1 MRRQNSV
8 SGSLMKE
15 RTTLSKSSFWWYLI
29 LALILGLVFRVV
41 VINSQSF
48 WYDEA
53 YTASI
58 IRNSYWDLW
67 LGNVRDHGN
76 PPLYWILA
84 KAWSELFGSS
94 EVGLR
99 SLSVFLGVCSIPAL
113 GILGRKLLSQKAG
126 LIASGLLAVSPWAVA
141 LSNEARTYVLLMLL
155 SVICTLLFVELRERP
170 HPVYFCGYALSMF
183 LVWHS
188 HYSALVIPLAHGL
201 ACLTDADNR
210 KKCLLLWSLAV
221 VLSVCL
227 WLYWVP
233 SFIQQ
238 MTPRVGSTGRDNF
251 YQFLATPL
259 VFGYG
264 RTLVWRENSL
274 VLLAA
279 ASIMSLFTF
288 GTALC
293 YGCLKLWK
301 DKFALV
307 LFVGWCGIPVAGPFL
322 LALLGKQVYQV
333 RYAYVGYAAFLL
345 LVAWGLL
352 HLARGVR
359 QVLLAIVVVMTA
371 ISLGKYAVCPIK
383 DDWRS
388 LTNVVMANADED
400 EPFFF
405 DEECHVLA
413 FRYYAE
419 RYGFSPKRVYGV
431 LGVSLAE
438 KSIRVRLA
446 GKNVISDLTAEKWKD
461 TMSSSS
467 FWLILRTPTIS
478 WEEYESLFKDL
489 GFKVSER
496 YNFYRISVYH
506 FRRITGQ

>member
-1 MRRQNSV
+1 
-8 SGSLMKE
+8 MKE
-15 RTTLSKSSFWWYLI
+15 LMTSSKSSSWWYLI
-29 LALILGLVFRVV
+29 LAFLLGAVLRVV
-41 VINSQSF
+41 VINSQSL

-67 LGNVRDHGN
+67 LGNVMDAGN
-76 PPLYWILA
+76 PPLYYILA

-94 EVGLR
+94 EIGLR

-113 GILGRKLLSQKAG
+113 GVLGRKLLSQEAG
-126 LIASGLLAVSPWAVA
+126 LIASGLLALSPWAVA

-155 SVICTLLFVELRERP
+155 SVICTLLFVELREKS
-170 HPVYFCGYALSMF
+170 HPIYFCGYALSMF
-183 LVWHS
+183 LMWHS
-188 HYSALVIPLAHGL
+188 HYFAFVIPLAHGL
-201 ACLTDADNR
+201 ACLTDTDNR
-210 KKCLLLWSLAV
+210 KKCFLLWSLAI

-233 SFIQQ
+233 SFIRQ
-238 MTPRVGSTGRDNF
+238 MTLRVDSAGHDNF
-251 YQFLATPL
+251 YQLLATPL

-274 VLLAA
+274 VLLAV

-301 DKFALV
+301 DRFALV
-307 LFVGWCGIPVAGPFL
+307 LLVGWCGIPVAGPFF
-322 LALLGKQVYQV
+322 LALLGKQIYQV
-333 RYAYVGYAAFLL
+333 RYAFVGYAAFLL
-345 LVAWGLL
+345 LVTWGLL

-359 QVLLAIVVVMTA
+359 QVLLAIVVVMTV
-371 ISLGKYAVCPIK
+371 ISLGKYAVYPIK

-388 LTNVVMANADED
+388 ATNVVMANADED
-400 EPFFF
+400 EQLLF
-405 DEECHVLA
+405 DREHHVLA

-419 RYGFSPKRVYGV
+419 RYGFSPKRVYGI
-431 LGVSLAE
+431 LDVSLAE
-438 KSIRVRLA
+438 KSVKVRLA
-446 GKNVISDLTAEKWKD
+446 GKNVISNFTAETWRD
-461 TMSSSS
+461 TMGSSS
-467 FWLILRTPTIS
+467 FWLILRTPTVS
-478 WEEYESLFKDL
+478 WEEYEILFKDL

-496 YNFYRISVYH
+496 YSFYHISVYH
-506 FRRITGQ
+506 FRHIAG

>member
-1 MRRQNSV
+1 
-8 SGSLMKE
+8 MKALV
-15 RTTLSKSSFWWYLI
+15 TLSKSSFWWYLV
-29 LALILGLVFRVV
+29 LVLILLSGLVLRVA

-58 IRNSYWDLW
+58 IQNSYWDLW

-94 EVGLR
+94 EIGLR
-99 SLSVFLGVCSIPAL
+99 SLSIFLGLCSIPAL
-113 GILGRKLLSQKAG
+113 GALGRKLLSQEAG

-141 LSNEARTYVLLMLL
+141 LSNEARTYALVMLL
-155 SVICTLLFVELRERP
+155 AVICTLLFVELREKS

-188 HYSALVIPLAHGL
+188 HYFAFAIPLAHGL

-210 KKCLLLWSLAV
+210 KKCFLLWSLAV
-221 VLSVCL
+221 ALSVCL
-227 WLYWVP
+227 WLYWAP
-233 SFIQQ
+233 SLIKQ
-238 MTPRVGSTGRDNF
+238 MTPRVGSAGRDIF

-259 VFGYG
+259 IFGYG

-279 ASIMSLFTF
+279 ASIMSLLTF

-307 LFVGWCGIPVAGPFL
+307 LFVSWCGLPVAGPFF
-322 LALLGKQVYQV
+322 LALLGKQIYQA
-333 RYAYVGYAAFLL
+333 RYTHIGYAAFLL

-352 HLARGVR
+352 HLARNVR
-359 QVLLAIVVVMTA
+359 QVLLVIVVVMTA
-371 ISLGKYAVCPIK
+371 ISLGKYAVYPIK

-388 LTNVVMANADED
+388 VTNVVMAHADED
-400 EPFFF
+400 EQFFF
-405 DEECHVLA
+405 DKEHHVLA
-413 FRYYAE
+413 FRYYAD
-419 RYGFSPKRVYGV
+419 RYSFSPKRVYGV

-438 KSIRVRLA
+438 KSIKVRLTDT
-446 GKNVISDLTAEKWKD
+446 NVTSDFTAEKWRD
-461 TMSSSS
+461 TMGNSG
-467 FWLILRTPTIS
+467 FWLILRTPTVS
-478 WEEYESLFKDL
+478 WEEYKSLFKDL

-496 YNFYRISVYH
+496 YSFYRISVYH
-506 FRRITGQ
+506 LRHIAGQ

>member
-1 MRRQNSV
+1 MTS
-8 SGSLMKE
+8 
-15 RTTLSKSSFWWYLI
+15 SKSSFWWYLI
-29 LALILGLVFRVV
+29 LAFILGVVLRVV

-67 LGNVRDHGN
+67 LGNVKDHGN

-94 EVGLR
+94 EIGLR
-99 SLSVFLGVCSIPAL
+99 SLSVFLGACSIPTL
-113 GILGRKLLSQKAG
+113 GVLGRELLSKEAG

-141 LSNEARTYVLLMLL
+141 LSNEARTYVLVMLL
-155 SVICTLLFVELRERP
+155 SVICTLLFVELREKS

-188 HYSALVIPLAHGL
+188 HYFAFAIPLAHGL

-210 KKCLLLWSLAV
+210 RKCFLFWSLAV
-221 VLSVCL
+221 VLSVCF

-233 SFIQQ
+233 SFIKQ
-238 MTPRVGSTGRDNF
+238 MIPRVGSAGRDNF

-259 VFGYG
+259 LFSYG

-293 YGCLKLWK
+293 YGCLKLRK

-307 LFVGWCGIPVAGPFL
+307 LFVSWCGIPVAGPFF
-322 LALLGKQVYQV
+322 LALLGKQIYQV
-333 RYAYVGYAAFLL
+333 RYAYVGCAAFLL
-345 LVAWGLL
+345 LAAWGLL
-352 HLARGVR
+352 HLAKGAR

-371 ISLGKYAVCPIK
+371 ISLWKYAVYPIK

-388 LTNVVMANADED
+388 ATNVVIANADED
-400 EPFFF
+400 ELFLF
-405 DEECHVLA
+405 DKELHELA

-419 RYGFSPKRVYGV
+419 RYGFSPERVYEV

-438 KSIRVRLA
+438 KSIKVRPA
-446 GKNVISDLTAEKWKD
+446 GKNVTSDSTAEKWRD
-461 TMSSSS
+461 TMGSSS
-467 FWLILRTPTIS
+467 FWLILRTPNVS
-478 WEEYESLFKDL
+478 WKEYDSLFKDL

-496 YNFYRISVYH
+496 YSFYRISVYH
-506 FRRITGQ
+506 FRRIAGQ

>member
-1 MRRQNSV
+1 
-8 SGSLMKE
+8 MKACM
-15 RTTLSKSSFWWYLI
+15 TSSKSNLRGYFI
-29 LALILGLVFRVV
+29 LAFILGLVLRVI

-58 IRNSYWDLW
+58 IRNSYRDLW
-67 LGNVRDHGN
+67 LGNVRDAGN

-113 GILGRKLLSQKAG
+113 GVLGRKFLSREAG

-141 LSNEARTYVLLMLL
+141 LSNEARTYVLVMLL
-155 SVICTLLFVELRERP
+155 SVICTLLFVRLRERP

-188 HYSALVIPLAHGL
+188 HYFAFVISLAHGL
-201 ACLTDADNR
+201 ACLTNADNR
-210 KKCLLLWSLAV
+210 KRLFLLWSLAV

-227 WLYWVP
+227 WLYWTP
-233 SFIQQ
+233 SFTKQLI
-238 MTPRVGSTGRDNF
+238 PRVSSGYGNF

-264 RTLVWRENSL
+264 RTLVWRDNSL

-279 ASIMSLFTF
+279 ASIVSLLTF

-322 LALLGKQVYQV
+322 LTLLGKQIYQV

-359 QVLLAIVVVMTA
+359 QALLVVVVLMTA
-371 ISLGKYAVCPIK
+371 ISLGKYAVYPIK

-388 LTNVVMANADED
+388 ATNVVMANADED
-400 EPFFF
+400 ELFLF
-405 DEECHVLA
+405 DKNHSLA

-419 RYGFSPKRVYGV
+419 RYGFSPKRVYEV
-431 LGVSLAE
+431 LGVSLAK
-438 KSIRVRLA
+438 KSIMVRLA
-446 GKNVISDLTAEKWKD
+446 SKNVTADFTAEKWRD
-461 TMSSSS
+461 TMGSSS
-467 FWLILRTPTIS
+467 FWLILRTPIVAS

-496 YNFYRISVYH
+496 YSFYRISVYH
-506 FRRITGQ
+506 FRRIAGQ

>member
-1 MRRQNSV
+1 M
-8 SGSLMKE
+8 
-15 RTTLSKSSFWWYLI
+15 
-29 LALILGLVFRVV
+29 
-41 VINSQSF
+41 INSQSF

-84 KAWSELFGSS
+84 KAWSQLFGSS
-94 EVGLR
+94 EIGLR

-113 GILGRKLLSQKAG
+113 AVLGRKLLSKEAG

-155 SVICTLLFVELRERP
+155 SVICTLLFVKLREKP
-170 HPVYFCGYALSMF
+170 HPVYFCGYALSTF

-188 HYSALVIPLAHGL
+188 HYFAFFIPLAHGL

-210 KKCLLLWSLAV
+210 KKCFLLWSLAV
-221 VLSVCL
+221 MLSVCL
-227 WLYWVP
+227 WLYWAP
-233 SFIQQ
+233 SSIKQ
-238 MTPRVGSTGRDNF
+238 MIPRVNSARRDNF

-259 VFGYG
+259 VFSYG

-279 ASIMSLFTF
+279 ASIVSLFTF

-293 YGCLKLWK
+293 YGCLKLLK

-307 LFVGWCGIPVAGPFL
+307 LFVSWCGIPVAGPFF
-322 LALLGKQVYQV
+322 LALLGKQIYQV

-359 QVLLAIVVVMTA
+359 QALLVVVVVMTA
-371 ISLGKYAVCPIK
+371 ISLGKYTVYPIK

-388 LTNVVMANADED
+388 ATNVVMANADED
-400 EPFFF
+400 ELFLF
-405 DEECHVLA
+405 DKANHSLA

-419 RYGFSPKRVYGV
+419 RYGFSPKRVYEV

-438 KSIRVRLA
+438 KSIMIKLA
-446 GKNVISDLTAEKWKD
+446 SKNMTSDSSAEKWRD
-461 TMSSSS
+461 TMGSSS
-467 FWLILRTPTIS
+467 FWLILRTPIVAS

-496 YNFYRISVYH
+496 YSFYRISVYH
-506 FRRITGQ
+506 FRRIAGQ